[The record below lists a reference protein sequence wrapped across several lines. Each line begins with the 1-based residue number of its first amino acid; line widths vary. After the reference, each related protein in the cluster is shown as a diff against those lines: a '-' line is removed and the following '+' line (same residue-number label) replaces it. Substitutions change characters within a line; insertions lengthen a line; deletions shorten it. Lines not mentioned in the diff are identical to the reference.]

1 MCYAWWSYIF
11 NVVESVNLYFFLDD
25 ICMMF
30 KVTYS
35 ERGSDNQLK
44 EEATYIMFRQY
55 MQRCAGMH
63 CIFDCV

>member
-1 MCYAWWSYIF
+1 MCYGGLIF
-11 NVVESVNLYFFLDD
+11 SMWLKVLTCTFLDY

-35 ERGSDNQLK
+35 ERGSDNRLK

-63 CIFDCV
+63 CIFNRV

>member
-1 MCYAWWSYIF
+1 
-11 NVVESVNLYFFLDD
+11 
-25 ICMMF
+25 MMF

-35 ERGSDNQLK
+35 ERGSDNRLK

-63 CIFDCV
+63 CIFDCVLFTCACVFSDVTDEINSKCE